1 MTDES
6 VSDLE
11 RRQRKSAD
19 IRTLVLA
26 GITHH
31 DTVTIRAHDLAVFS
45 FVDRITMLAIA
56 FAPLPIH

>member
-11 RRQRKSAD
+11 RREREFAD
-19 IRTLVLA
+19 IRTLGFA
-26 GITHH
+26 GITHNEA
-31 DTVTIRAHDLAVFS
+31 VAIRANDLAVFS